1 MLGLIVEDDPLGG
14 MDLRD
19 ELLSAGYE
27 VAGPACSEDEAL
39 ALAAERR
46 PDVALVDINLDG
58 QNEGVGIARR
68 LTGLLGVCTLFVS
81 GERDVAL
88 ANRDAAVGYLPKPY
102 APTDA
107 VLSVEVAAELSRGG
121 TPPPPTGPK
130 SLEIFGNA

>member
-1 MLGLIVEDDPLGG
+1 MLVLIVEDDPLVG

-27 VAGPACSEDEAL
+27 VSGPACSEVEAL

-58 QNEGVGIARR
+58 HNEGVGIARH
-68 LTGLLGVCTLFVS
+68 LTARLGVCTVFVS

-88 ANRDAAVGYLPKPY
+88 ANRDAALGYLPKPY
-102 APTDA
+102 APVDA
-107 VLSVEVAAELSRGG
+107 VSSVEVAAELGRGG
-121 TPPPPTGPK
+121 TPPPPMGPK
-130 SLEIFGNA
+130 SLEIFGVS